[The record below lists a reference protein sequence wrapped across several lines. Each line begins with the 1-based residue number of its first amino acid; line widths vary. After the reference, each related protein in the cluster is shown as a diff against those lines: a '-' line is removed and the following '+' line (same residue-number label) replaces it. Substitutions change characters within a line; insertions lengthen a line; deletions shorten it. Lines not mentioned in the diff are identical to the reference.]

1 MAAPL
6 DAETP
11 EVPRPFALTADAAR
25 ALGLTTLM
33 AVLLTVLS
41 VLSGASAG
49 RSATAT
55 VPAPPTV
62 GGDVSWPQC
71 PVGMGIRERR
81 SLGLP
86 LPGARARFVVIG
98 LTNGPAFTPNPCL
111 ARQVAWASARALP
124 TSAYAVATWPTAR
137 QLVRHG
143 TTGPYA
149 GTTRLSRLRN
159 VGHAEGTYNL
169 ARLASVGLTV
179 PHVWIDV
186 EHYPVRPWS
195 GDRRANRAVVR
206 GIVRAYQDAGI
217 QTGFYSTTL
226 QWPDIVGAVRWGLP
240 EWHTAGPRGK
250 AVALARCTEPSFQGG
265 PIVLAQWWTSTA
277 DHDVIC
283 PTEATEPT
291 DPAAVVP
298 VGFFSAP

>member
-1 MAAPL
+1 M
-6 DAETP
+6 
-11 EVPRPFALTADAAR
+11 PRPFALTTDAAR
-25 ALGLTTLM
+25 ALVLTALA
-33 AVLLTVLS
+33 AVLLPILS
-41 VLSGASAG
+41 VSSAAPAG
-49 RSATAT
+49 SAATASSPTT
-55 VPAPPTV
+55 VV

-111 ARQVAWASARALP
+111 AEQVTWSRSRALP
-124 TSAYAVATWPTAR
+124 VSAYAVATWPTVR
-137 QLVRHG
+137 QLALHG
-143 TTGPYA
+143 TTGPYS
-149 GTTRLSRLRN
+149 GTTRRSRLRN
-159 VGHAEGTYNL
+159 VGHAEGTYNM
-169 ARLASVGLTV
+169 ARLAAVGLTV

-250 AVALARCTEPSFQGG
+250 AVALTRCTEPSFQGG

-283 PTEATEPT
+283 PTAATDLTEPT
-291 DPAAVVP
+291 EPADPPVIVP
-298 VGFFSAP
+298 AGFFSAP

>member
-1 MAAPL
+1 MPRTSVSTSAAPRAL
-6 DAETP
+6 
-11 EVPRPFALTADAAR
+11 ALTV
-25 ALGLTTLM
+25 LL
-33 AVLLTVLS
+33 AVLLPALGIAWAAPAVSAAAPTTV
-41 VLSGASAG
+41 
-49 RSATAT
+49 
-55 VPAPPTV
+55 V

-111 ARQVAWASARALP
+111 AEQVAWARTQALP
-124 TSAYAVATWPTAR
+124 TSAYAVATWPTPR
-137 QLVRHG
+137 QLALHG

-159 VGHAEGTYNL
+159 VGYAEGTDNM
-169 ARLASVGLTV
+169 ARLASAGLTV

-206 GIVRAYQDAGI
+206 GIVRAYQDAGL

-226 QWPDIVGAVRWGLP
+226 QWPDIVGRVRWGLP
-240 EWHTAGPRGK
+240 EWHTAGPRGR
-250 AVALARCTEPSFQGG
+250 AVALTRCTEPSFQDG
-265 PIVLAQWWTSTA
+265 PIVLAQWWTSDADRDLVCPTRPMEATA
-277 DHDVIC
+277 
-283 PTEATEPT
+283 PTEAIGPTEPAGPVA
-291 DPAAVVP
+291 PATAVPATV
-298 VGFFSAP
+298 FAAP

>member
-1 MAAPL
+1 M
-6 DAETP
+6 
-11 EVPRPFALTADAAR
+11 PRPFVPTSAAAR
-25 ALGLTTLM
+25 ALVLTALL

-41 VLSGASAG
+41 GLAGTSAG
-49 RSATAT
+49 SAAIST
-55 VPAPPTV
+55 VPATVV

-86 LPGARARFVVIG
+86 LPGTRAQFVVIG

-111 ARQVAWASARALP
+111 AQQVEWARSRALP

-137 QLVRHG
+137 QLAIHG
-143 TTGPYA
+143 ATGPYA

-159 VGHAEGTYNL
+159 VGYTEGTYNL
-169 ARLASVGLTV
+169 ARLAAVGLTV

-206 GIVRAYQDAGI
+206 GIVRAYQDAGL

-226 QWPDIVGAVRWGLP
+226 QWPDIVGPVRWGLP
-240 EWHTAGPRGK
+240 EWHTAGPRSK
-250 AVALARCTEPSFQGG
+250 AVALTRCTEPSFQGG
-265 PIVLAQWWTSTA
+265 PIVLAQWWTADA
-277 DHDVIC
+277 DHDVVC
-283 PTEATEPT
+283 PT
-291 DPAAVVP
+291 DPAVP
-298 VGFFSAP
+298 DPASFFSAP